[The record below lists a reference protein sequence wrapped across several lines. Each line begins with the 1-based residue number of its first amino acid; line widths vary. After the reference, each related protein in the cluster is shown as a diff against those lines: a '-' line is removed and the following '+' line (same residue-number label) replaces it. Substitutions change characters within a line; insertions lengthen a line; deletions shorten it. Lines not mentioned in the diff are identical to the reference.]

1 MKLDLVESY
10 WIIDDI
16 FHALLKNRS
25 LFTNH
30 TLSNQIQFSL
40 DMFLKKSDFMR
51 IMPPTNEEVL
61 AELPY
66 MKLSTIL

>member
-16 FHALLKNRS
+16 FHNRS